1 MIREEMKTEIVII
14 GAGAAGLMAA
24 RELGKAGEKVIILEA
39 RNRIGGRI
47 WALPKDEFGYD
58 AQAGAEYVHGDSPIM
73 KSLSREADMTLIQ
86 TQGDMWNSY
95 GGEVT
100 INSERVPNQN
110 ELHKALGELKSDLPI
125 AEFLEKYFPG
135 EKYIGLRNSVF
146 GIVEGYDAA
155 DPARASTFSLRDEWL
170 GGQDWLQYRIKE
182 GYGAMLKF
190 LESECGKNG
199 TKIELNKIVREV
211 EINNGKVNVHTA
223 DGDDYE
229 TEKVIVTVPLP
240 VLADIKFIPAIPEKL
255 EAARK
260 MGYGGVIK
268 ILLKFKSRWW
278 VNAFGKDFGEMDFM
292 FSNEEIRTW
301 WTQYPDLIPV
311 LTGWLAGPKSAKL
324 IDSSD
329 AEIIDAGIRSLANIF
344 KVEKEYVEKELVHAK
359 VANWPADPYAKGAYS
374 YWTPK
379 SAEAQ
384 EELLKPIDDRIFFV
398 GEALDREGE
407 ASTVEGALA
416 SGLETAR
423 KILRL

>member
-1 MIREEMKTEIVII
+1 
-14 GAGAAGLMAA
+14 
-24 RELGKAGEKVIILEA
+24 
-39 RNRIGGRI
+39 
-47 WALPKDEFGYD
+47 
-58 AQAGAEYVHGDSPIM
+58 
-73 KSLSREADMTLIQ
+73 
-86 TQGDMWNSY
+86 
-95 GGEVT
+95 
-100 INSERVPNQN
+100 
-110 ELHKALGELKSDLPI
+110 
-125 AEFLEKYFPG
+125 
-135 EKYIGLRNSVF
+135 
-146 GIVEGYDAA
+146 
-155 DPARASTFSLRDEWL
+155 
-170 GGQDWLQYRIKE
+170 
-182 GYGAMLKF
+182 
-190 LESECGKNG
+190 
-199 TKIELNKIVREV
+199 
-211 EINNGKVNVHTA
+211 
-223 DGDDYE
+223 
-229 TEKVIVTVPLP
+229 
-240 VLADIKFIPAIPEKL
+240 
-255 EAARK
+255 
-260 MGYGGVIK
+260 
-268 ILLKFKSRWW
+268 

-292 FSNEEIRTW
+292 FSNEEIRIW